1 MVDGITGVK
10 VFGWG
15 TTDPFISRLWINT
28 ETSNINAAKYGF
40 YVLELIC
47 ICCFSSDLQGEEEC
61 ERDFSPALC
70 LVFCF
75 TLDVISH
82 CHFSVYRN

>member
-1 MVDGITGVK
+1 MAGHFFPPLSSCTIGFPVDEVEFLDLVFPQAGDLCLSNRPEEEVVVDGITGVK

-40 YVLELIC
+40 YM
-47 ICCFSSDLQGEEEC
+47 FW
-61 ERDFSPALC
+61 
-70 LVFCF
+70 
-75 TLDVISH
+75 
-82 CHFSVYRN
+82 N